1 MKPVLTRADWDNC
14 SSRVRIGTEHL
25 LTVLEQR
32 SIEATFFVLGYIAER
47 EPDIVREIAGCGHE
61 IATHGFYHQNLID
74 LSPKDFS
81 DDLERSIEVLEKLTG
96 QRVQGYRAPDFS
108 LTLQTKQWATD
119 ILAEHG
125 LQYDASF
132 FPYKVYGQNV
142 SAQSCSKIPYRY
154 QNGLVE
160 MPVSCV
166 RLAKLLLPATGGAY
180 CRHAPLWLTRL
191 LFYCAHREGCPVM
204 FYTHPWEYDSGQ
216 PTMPLPIMQRIRHYR
231 GISTMLSKLEALTE
245 EFQFTSIR
253 RYLSGLESPL
263 AISNSPEVAVGGGEL

>member
-1 MKPVLTRADWDNC
+1 MKPVLTRADWDGC
-14 SSRVRIGTEHL
+14 ASRVRIGTEYL
-25 LTVLEQR
+25 LTVLER
-32 SIEATFFVLGYIAER
+32 RNIEATFFVLGYIAER
-47 EPDIVREIAGCGHE
+47 EPDLVREIAEQGHE

-74 LSPKDFS
+74 LSPKDFC

-108 LTLQTKQWATD
+108 FTLQTMEWASD

-125 LQYDASF
+125 LVYDASF
-132 FPYKVYGQNV
+132 FPYKIYGQDSHV
-142 SAQSCSKIPYRY
+142 RPCSKTPHRY

-160 MPVSCV
+160 VPVSCV
-166 RLAKLLLPATGGAY
+166 HIAKLLLPATGGAY

-191 LFYCAHREGCPVM
+191 LFQCANREGNPVM

-216 PTMPLPIMQRIRHYR
+216 PRMPLPIMQRIRHYR
-231 GISTMLSKLEALTE
+231 GISAMLHKLDALTE

-253 RYLSGLESPL
+253 NYLSGLESPRGIL
-263 AISNSPEVAVGGGEL
+263 DLPEAVLGDG